1 MASLARIGCIHYA
14 NSNHPSRRILCSAK
28 PSTTGIQPAS
38 SSGAPT
44 NSPTI
49 SATAPEEITMLK
61 TLKAAIQSPSGGETR
76 LTICLSPPF
85 EAMPSSPM
93 YNFSYSR
100 PTLRAR
106 MFLPRLKWD
115 RLSNKQALGELLHQF
130 KETSISDYLSRKE
143 PTFPLLWSHILNIT
157 STPIALL
164 GFAKIKTEENASV

>member
-44 NSPTI
+44 NFPTI

-85 EAMPSSPM
+85 EAMPSSPI
-93 YNFSYSR
+93 

-115 RLSNKQALGELLHQF
+115 RLSDKQALGELLHQF